1 MSPLAWGVIASVALI
16 TPPVHG
22 RAPALV
28 PHAARSAPSGDEI
41 IRQMH
46 DKYAGK
52 WYHNMTF
59 VQTTTAWDSTGHKTV
74 ATWYESLQ
82 VPGTIRIDFAPRS
95 DGNGVLATH
104 DARPTSCSTAAVTSR
119 PRRQRNDSLLTMAFD
134 VYVAP
139 VDQTLGVV
147 RTAGYDL
154 SKVHTDQWQGM
165 KVYVI
170 GADSGNLNAPQL
182 WIDAK
187 RLLLVRIFTPT
198 KPGATTLRDIQFNQW
213 RPIGGGWIAPNVE
226 FYVGATHQRTEDY
239 ADIKTNVALNPELF
253 DLAKWSSATHWAP

>member
-1 MSPLAWGVIASVALI
+1 MPSLAWGVIASIVLLS
-16 TPPVHG
+16 PP
-22 RAPALV
+22 APA
-28 PHAARSAPSGDEI
+28 RAPSGEDI

-46 DKYAGK
+46 DRYAGK

-59 VQTTTAWDSTGHKTV
+59 QQTTTAWDSAGNKTV

-104 DARPTSCSTAAVTSR
+104 DSTYVVQHGAVTAAR
-119 PRRQRNDSLLTMAFD
+119 AGGNILLTMAFD
-134 VYVAP
+134 VYAQP
-139 VDQTLGVV
+139 VEKTLDVV

-154 SKVHTDQWQGM
+154 SKVHTDTWQGM
-165 KVYVI
+165 PVYVI
-170 GADSGNLNAPQL
+170 GAASGDLNTPQL

-198 KPGATTLRDIQFNQW
+198 KPGATTLRDIRFNQW
-213 RPIGGGWIAPNVE
+213 KPLGGGWIAPNVE
-226 FYVGATHQRTEDY
+226 FYVGSARQRIEDY
-239 ADIKTNVALNPELF
+239 GDMKINVSLSPELF
-253 DLAKWSSATHWAP
+253 DVSKWSSAPHWAP